1 MSASAQIM
9 DPVSLELQSI
19 ETSLR
24 QLPQEVDALVARSR
38 RAIAEV
44 QTEQAQAE
52 ARELYLTLKNISD
65 ALGAYLYICEFQRI
79 SL

>member
-1 MSASAQIM
+1 M
-9 DPVSLELQSI
+9 DPVSSELQLI

-38 RAIAEV
+38 RAIAEA

-52 ARELYLTLKNISD
+52 AREIYLTLKNISD
-65 ALGAYLYICEFQRI
+65 ALGACL
-79 SL
+79 